1 MNSCVVKYLGK
12 LFRFRHIPIIL
23 WSCMKVLRSV
33 RELLCGAVLRINTL
47 WEFSLPASTLEII
60 FVLETNIE
68 IKIKNNFF
76 LQPRE

>member
-1 MNSCVVKYLGK
+1 MNSCIVKCLGK
-12 LFRFRHIPIIL
+12 LLRFRHVLVIL

-33 RELLCGAVLRINTL
+33 RELLCGVVLRINMM
-47 WEFSLPASTLEII
+47 WEFSLPGSTLQII
-60 FVLETNIE
+60 FALEANIE